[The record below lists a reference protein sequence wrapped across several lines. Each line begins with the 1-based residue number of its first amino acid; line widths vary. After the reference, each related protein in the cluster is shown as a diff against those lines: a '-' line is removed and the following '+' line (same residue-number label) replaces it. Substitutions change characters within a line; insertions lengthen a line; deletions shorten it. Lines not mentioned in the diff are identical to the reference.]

1 DVVGF
6 NKWHY
11 HWDTALRSWWARILP
26 ACKIKIKELRN
37 VYMDSRLDFTRIANY
52 CIGFA
57 KKLDRRV
64 KLAFA
69 WLMTK

>member
-1 DVVGF
+1 MF
-6 NKWHY
+6 IW
-11 HWDTALRSWWARILP
+11 IL
-26 ACKIKIKELRN
+26 
-37 VYMDSRLDFTRIANY
+37 VDSRLDFTRIANY
-52 CIGFA
+52 CIGLV